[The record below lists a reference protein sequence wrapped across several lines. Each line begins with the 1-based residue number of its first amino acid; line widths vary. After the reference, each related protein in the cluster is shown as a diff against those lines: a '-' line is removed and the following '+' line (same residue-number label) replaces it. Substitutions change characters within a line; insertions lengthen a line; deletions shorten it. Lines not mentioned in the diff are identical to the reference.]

1 MNNRDKMRW
10 KTNHCFVVCL
20 ITLVIL
26 KSSSVIGKRD
36 DDEDEDPYT
45 TTDPKKREPSPC
57 ESMIADV
64 IIAQLLFRA
73 SDAFCLSFIS
83 I

>member
-1 MNNRDKMRW
+1 MRW
-10 KTNHCFVVCL
+10 KTNYSIVLCL
-20 ITLVIL
+20 ITIVIL
-26 KSSSVIGKRD
+26 KSSSVIGKRDD

-64 IIAQLLFRA
+64 ISAQLFFRA
-73 SDAFCLSFIS
+73 SLIFCLSFVNI
-83 I
+83 